1 MQDGNA
7 ASARR
12 PVVALIGSWWHE
24 GAHGVLPASLG
35 SACVI
40 VYLVCVARLSLV
52 DVLHHRLPRVWVHQ
66 LSLVLGIGLP
76 ASALCGGEPAR
87 VLTSAAGALG
97 TRLLYGTVRALSPAW
112 LGRGD
117 VRLAPVLGAACGFVS
132 PVHAVA
138 AVVLTFGAC
147 GAWGTFLVLSRRARP
162 HDRIAMGPWMS
173 GCSTLV
179 WLALP
184 PT

>member
-1 MQDGNA
+1 M
-7 ASARR
+7 
-12 PVVALIGSWWHE
+12 VALIGSWWHE
-24 GAHGVLPASLG
+24 GARGLLSASLG
-35 SACVI
+35 SACV
-40 VYLVCVARLSLV
+40 VMYLLCVGRLSIV
-52 DVLHHRLPRVWVHQ
+52 DVLHHRLPRAWVHQ
-66 LSLVLGIGLP
+66 LTLVLGLGLP
-76 ASALCGGEPAR
+76 ASALCAGEPAR

-97 TRLLYGTVRALSPAW
+97 TGLLYGTVRALSPGW

-117 VRLAPVLGAACGFVS
+117 VRLAPALGAACGFVA
-132 PVHAVA
+132 PGHAVA

-162 HDRIAMGPWMS
+162 QDRIAMGPWMS
-173 GCSTLV
+173 GCSALV